1 MRRPNT
7 LHAALLTI
15 AVSTL
20 AACAPPAPDAAKSDA
35 AGDNAAALTAAELAD
50 QKARISYIVGRDFAR
65 SIEPIRGEL
74 DQRIVLRAI
83 RDAQAGVPLLFDE
96 AQSKQIREGFSE
108 HLRNKRDGELKQLAV
123 RNLEAGEAFLKKNAK
138 VAGVI
143 STPSGLQYQILRAS
157 KGPHP
162 KATDT
167 VRVNYVGRLLDGSK
181 FESTYDTDHPAEF
194 VLAQVMPG
202 WTEAV
207 QLMTPGSQ
215 FRFWIPAKL
224 AYGEQGVPGQIE
236 PNATLAFEIEL
247 LEIAGQGAPTQSE

>member
-1 MRRPNT
+1 MRRPNP

-15 AVSTL
+15 TVSTL

-35 AGDNAAALTAAELAD
+35 GGGAAALTAAELAD

-83 RDAQAGVPLLFDE
+83 RDAQAGAPPLFDE
-96 AQSKQIREGFSE
+96 AHSKRIREGFSE
-108 HLRNKRDGELKQLAV
+108 HLRNKRDGELKRLAV

-138 VAGVI
+138 VAGVV
-143 STPSGLQYQILRAS
+143 STPSGLQYQMLRAG

-207 QLMTPGSQ
+207 QLMTPGSHY
-215 FRFWIPAKL
+215 RFWIPAKL

-236 PNATLAFEIEL
+236 PNATLVFEIEL
-247 LEIAGQGAPTQSE
+247 LEIAGQGAPTQGE